1 MNNLQTGYE
10 FPPIEYSIDR
20 EIVRKYEDAV
30 ETESRYLN
38 YMPPLA
44 IAAYAMKAMTDSSD
58 LPPGVVHISQDFQFL
73 KPVKIGD
80 RLHAR
85 AKVVQRI
92 PRSSMTVLTIEIN
105 TYDRNDQLVL
115 AGKATAFVPN
125 QG

>member
-20 EIVRKYEDAV
+20 EIVKKYEDAV
-30 ETESRYLN
+30 ETESHSVN
-38 YMPPLA
+38 YIPPLA
-44 IAAYAMKAMTDSSD
+44 IAAYAMKAMTESSD
-58 LPPGVVHISQDFQFL
+58 FPPGVVHISQDFQFL
-73 KPVKIGD
+73 KPVEIGGK
-80 RLHAR
+80 LYAR
-85 AKVVQRI
+85 AKVVQKI

-105 TYDRNDQLVL
+105 TYDQDDRLVI